1 MTFIL
6 FASRTV
12 HATAKDTSIRVY
24 VTFMSGYFRVLLC
37 NHFQGET
44 RPVSAFELLTDTT
57 QAAGSWNK
65 SLWCKDIL
73 TVVRL
78 NPRELGLPEF
88 VLLHYVTKV
97 ANEECV
103 IFVLERKMSK

>member
-12 HATAKDTSIRVY
+12 HATTKDTSIRVY
-24 VTFMSGYFRVLLC
+24 VTFMSCYFRVLLC

-44 RPVSAFELLTDTT
+44 RPVSAFELLTYTT

-103 IFVLERKMSK
+103 IFVLERKMCK